1 MASKMPPVLL
11 HLVWLL
17 AGMSLAQEDIDV
29 CTHIKNRLGAETC
42 VDTLESGFKGF
53 RLSGTVENPLKYAG
67 LGFDD
72 NIAGGATPGAMNVC
86 MLAAFG
92 NGGVVPDACV
102 PTSGTEAAEWNGRPG
117 LHYFGMLGFPCGFN
131 FRAFE
136 EGETLDWTFPTGN
149 TCIGDVDLDVGL
161 TSLVCMF
168 DMACELGTTTTT
180 TATGFAI
187 TSTSTSTLSLTSS
200 STATPTT
207 RTTSISTATTPPGS
221 TAMSTRATST
231 TTSSAAFSTTAIPVM
246 LTTTPGTSST
256 VTLTDGVPVLLT
268 TTLTPSSTVTLTDS
282 STVAFTVTGTTATV
296 TSSVTTTSTTTS
308 MAVAQTSNTST
319 TTSVASLETSVSTTM
334 TSTIRTTTLTSTTE
348 LLVSPTSSSQSSST
362 MTATGSDDNAPVV
375 PNSADLTYC
384 QGLPHG
390 SACDVR
396 CLDGFARADGADLA
410 FCQDGRW
417 RVQGE
422 CLKEDAEVVQSAAV
436 QVVLEANNYS
446 SSLLWAQAHE
456 DELYWAFARTLSVH
470 PSELRLELLPEAIA
484 FAVRLTELLSALDMD
499 SAAQKLNSLDGAQ
512 AIAFAVRLTELL
524 SALDMDSAAQKLNSL
539 DGAQEMEVFGGAL
552 AEELPGYGESGNI
565 SAIATVASDGAL
577 VENFLCVATIDRYV
591 LTAPSWRVE
600 WDDSACASCS
610 GGQSVGQAG
619 WSLREVGT
627 SSARAAVGRYMSRVE
642 PDEPPAL
649 FFPQECERVLT
660 ERTDLV
666 DRSKSRKSSGDF
678 SDVEPGLLQHI
689 STMQTVGT
697 TKSEE
702 ESDMAK
708 RIFVQRDTTDVPPS
722 FQLQK
727 ENDKTM
733 LQNRA
738 YEVLIRRAPLFSESP
753 TYPKERG
760 PGWQRFIHCRVRWP
774 RSVSLP
780 GGQHSRK
787 VCGRRRFR
795 PALPTPPRR
804 CGSVSPRRP
813 QQSRCL
819 R

>member
-1 MASKMPPVLL
+1 MPPVLL

-362 MTATGSDDNAPVV
+362 MTATGSDDNVTGPPCSEAPVV

-436 QVVLEANNYS
+436 QVVLEVALDLPEANNYS

-470 PSELRLELLPEAIA
+470 PSELRLELLPEAGTARRLRSTAIA
-484 FAVRLTELLSALDMD
+484 FAVRLTELLS
-499 SAAQKLNSLDGAQ
+499 
-512 AIAFAVRLTELL
+512 

-552 AEELPGYGESGNI
+552 AEELYGESGNI
-565 SAIATVASDGAL
+565 SAIATVAS
-577 VENFLCVATIDRYV
+577 VATIDRYV

-610 GGQSVGQAG
+610 GGQSVGQVFCSRGPWLACQGPNSPAG
-619 WSLREVGT
+619 PIPADARDCPPCRSQSDPLVVAGGGDFQPGSVQLPIWFAALLSLCAGVGCCG
-627 SSARAAVGRYMSRVE
+627 SAACGIFLAWRCPRYMSRVE

-660 ERTDLV
+660 ERSIGSLFQRPRFLSLPVQSCWTDLV

-702 ESDMAK
+702 
-708 RIFVQRDTTDVPPS
+708 
-722 FQLQK
+722 
-727 ENDKTM
+727 
-733 LQNRA
+733 
-738 YEVLIRRAPLFSESP
+738 
-753 TYPKERG
+753 
-760 PGWQRFIHCRVRWP
+760 
-774 RSVSLP
+774 
-780 GGQHSRK
+780 
-787 VCGRRRFR
+787 
-795 PALPTPPRR
+795 
-804 CGSVSPRRP
+804 
-813 QQSRCL
+813 
-819 R
+819 

>member
-1 MASKMPPVLL
+1 
-11 HLVWLL
+11 
-17 AGMSLAQEDIDV
+17 MSLAQEDIDV
-29 CTHIKNRLGAETC
+29 CTHIKNSLGAETC

-168 DMACELGTTTTT
+168 EMACELGTTTTT

-221 TAMSTRATST
+221 TAMSTLSTST

-268 TTLTPSSTVTLTDS
+268 TTPTPSSTVTLTDS

-296 TSSVTTTSTTTS
+296 TSSVTTTSTATS

-348 LLVSPTSSSQSSST
+348 LMVSPTSSSQSSST
-362 MTATGSDDNAPVV
+362 MTATGSDDNVTAPPCSEAPVV

-384 QGLPHG
+384 QGSPHG

-396 CLDGFARADGADLA
+396 CIDGFARADGADLA

-436 QVVLEANNYS
+436 QVVLE
-446 SSLLWAQAHE
+446 
-456 DELYWAFARTLSVH
+456 
-470 PSELRLELLPEAIA
+470 
-484 FAVRLTELLSALDMD
+484 
-499 SAAQKLNSLDGAQ
+499 
-512 AIAFAVRLTELL
+512 
-524 SALDMDSAAQKLNSL
+524 
-539 DGAQEMEVFGGAL
+539 
-552 AEELPGYGESGNI
+552 
-565 SAIATVASDGAL
+565 
-577 VENFLCVATIDRYV
+577 
-591 LTAPSWRVE
+591 
-600 WDDSACASCS
+600 
-610 GGQSVGQAG
+610 VG
-619 WSLREVGT
+619 
-627 SSARAAVGRYMSRVE
+627 
-642 PDEPPAL
+642 
-649 FFPQECERVLT
+649 
-660 ERTDLV
+660 
-666 DRSKSRKSSGDF
+666 
-678 SDVEPGLLQHI
+678 
-689 STMQTVGT
+689 ST
-697 TKSEE
+697 
-702 ESDMAK
+702 
-708 RIFVQRDTTDVPPS
+708 
-722 FQLQK
+722 
-727 ENDKTM
+727 
-733 LQNRA
+733 
-738 YEVLIRRAPLFSESP
+738 
-753 TYPKERG
+753 
-760 PGWQRFIHCRVRWP
+760 
-774 RSVSLP
+774 
-780 GGQHSRK
+780 
-787 VCGRRRFR
+787 
-795 PALPTPPRR
+795 
-804 CGSVSPRRP
+804 
-813 QQSRCL
+813 
-819 R
+819 